1 MPLNSAAT
9 KVFLPVLLAFA
20 LVPVHG
26 YVRQSLD
33 FAGFEWYIRATE
45 EPEGPMSNTFG
56 GRGIGVDR
64 LEDGGLRLSITYYEG
79 IWYAAEVFTRKSL
92 GYGSY
97 TFRVRT
103 PLAELHQDAV
113 LGLFTYSQAP
123 GYYHRELDIEVSAWG
138 RGRPALHGQFVVQ
151 PYTKAQNML
160 AFTVSALD
168 GPSSFRMV
176 WSADS
181 ISFSAWKGYGEQPP
195 EGDPALV
202 ASWKFTETR
211 SIPKPSA
218 QVHMNLYL
226 VDGRPPRSEGGR
238 LEVIIDGFEF
248 KPEK

>member
-1 MPLNSAAT
+1 VPLRIAPIAVTLSI
-9 KVFLPVLLAFA
+9 FLSIA
-20 LVPVHG
+20 LVPAHG

-33 FAGFEWYIRATE
+33 FAGFEWYIRSTE
-45 EPEGPMSNTFG
+45 EPEGPMNNIFG
-56 GRGIGVDR
+56 GRGIGVER

-103 PLAELHQDAV
+103 PLVELHQDAV

-123 GYYHRELDIEVSAWG
+123 GYYHREIDIEVSAWG
-138 RGRPALHGQFVVQ
+138 KDRKALHGQFVVQ
-151 PYTKAQNML
+151 PYTKPQNM
-160 AFTVSALD
+160 FTFPVSALD
-168 GPSSFRMV
+168 GPASFRMV
-176 WSADS
+176 WSAGM
-181 ISFSAWKGYGEQPP
+181 ISFYAWKGYGEQPP

-202 ASWKFTETR
+202 ASWKFTEAR

-226 VDGRPPRSEGGR
+226 VNGKPPRPESGR
-238 LEVIIDGFEF
+238 LDVIIDGFEF